1 MGDLPG
7 WILSLLRLN
16 CWLDP
21 IALLEDIVLRPPQ

>member
-1 MGDLPG
+1 MPDLPG

-21 IALLEDIVLRPPQ
+21 VVLFDDEVRRPPQ